1 MSRRRFFIL
10 KDQIRDGAAVLA
22 PEQAHHLRDVLRLSA
37 GDEVEV
43 FDGEGHAYSGRVKFL
58 GKEIHIASLARLDS
72 AAQPG
77 TSFVLAAALIKL
89 DRFEWMLQK
98 GTELGVDQFL
108 PLETHFCSVHIPASR
123 LEARLERWRRILREA
138 SRQSRRH
145 TVPKIQPPLAF
156 DSLLASTEHGEYA
169 RFMFHERASGRL
181 NTVDLTSKNVLLC
194 VGPEGG
200 WDETETRAAEEAGFR
215 IVSIGP
221 RVLRAETAALA
232 ASAILQFLLDNPRR

>member
-10 KDQIRDGAAVLA
+10 KDQILDGAAVLG
-22 PEQAHHLRDVLRLSA
+22 PEQAHHLRAVMRLSA

-43 FDGEGHAYSGRVKFL
+43 FDGEGHAYSGRVEFL
-58 GKEIHIASLARLDS
+58 GKETHIASLARLDS
-72 AAQPG
+72 TAQSG
-77 TSFVLAAALIKL
+77 TTFVLAAALIKL

-108 PLETHFCSVHIPASR
+108 PLETRFCSVRIPASR
-123 LEARLERWRRILREA
+123 LEARLERWDRILREA
-138 SRQSRRH
+138 SRQSRRL
-145 TVPKIQPPLAF
+145 TVPKIRPPLAF
-156 DSLLASTEHGEYA
+156 DALLTSTEHAGYA
-169 RFMFHERASGRL
+169 RFMLHERANERL
-181 NTVDLTSKNVLLC
+181 NAADFTPKKVLLC

-200 WDETETRAAEEAGFR
+200 WEETETRAAGEAGFR